1 MTVATLSDLSKD
13 PIYAELLVKISMLE
27 QRNEHLQQQIVQT
40 NTRHDQLQQLVNK
53 TFEENHK
60 LYLKVL
66 ELIEKQKRL
75 IHQLYGQKSEGLSAK
90 QTHLNQEAAQ
100 EDLSALEQIRDD
112 YRHDLTQDQLAK
124 LPAIDPIQTE
134 MLIGESDLEPS
145 PQITDGSLP
154 SATDQPK
161 KAKRAKYTVIPD
173 TLEVKT
179 LVHEPLTTDCD

>member
-13 PIYAELLVKISMLE
+13 PIYAELLVKIHLLE

-40 NTRHDQLQQLVNK
+40 NTSHDQLQQLFNQVV
-53 TFEENHK
+53 EENHK
-60 LYLKVL
+60 LYEQVL

-112 YRHDLTQDQLAK
+112 YRSDLTQDQLAK
-124 LPAIDPIQTE
+124 LPAIERTE
-134 MLIGESDLEPS
+134 AETLINEGELKAAKE
-145 PQITDGSLP
+145 ITDELP
-154 SATDQPK
+154 ASATDQPK
-161 KAKRAKYTVIPD
+161 KQSVLNTR
-173 TLEVKT
+173 LF
-179 LVHEPLTTDCD
+179 LTTLR

>member
-1 MTVATLSDLSKD
+1 M
-13 PIYAELLVKISMLE
+13 KISMLE

-66 ELIEKQKRL
+66 ELIEKQKRH

-124 LPAIDPIQTE
+124 LPAIERTE
-134 MLIGESDLEPS
+134 AETLINEGELKAAKE
-145 PQITDGSLP
+145 ITDELP
-154 SATDQPK
+154 ASATDQPK
-161 KAKRAKYTVIPD
+161 KQSVLNTR
-173 TLEVKT
+173 LF
-179 LVHEPLTTDCD
+179 LTTLRLKLWFMNHSPPFVTAAVK